1 MSVLTKQFKD
11 ALSKIEPGEDAEHA
25 AEAHAEVRDVL
36 DGHADL
42 VEWGLHTV
50 LIGSYRREVSIRR
63 VKDVD
68 VFCELPNL
76 PDDEDPQDLLDKFAD
91 LLEGEYGDRVT
102 KNDRSVKV
110 DFPDFDMHV
119 DVVPARPADDE
130 WEIPDRDGGWE
141 KTHPVKFSELSTA
154 RNQEHDDKYVPVVK
168 LVRQT
173 GSSRLRV

>member
-1 MSVLTKQFKD
+1 MSDPASIIGTPDQARNLKVERGDSMSVLTKQFKD

-68 VFCELPNL
+68 VFC
-76 PDDEDPQDLLDKFAD
+76 A
-91 LLEGEYGDRVT
+91 
-102 KNDRSVKV
+102 
-110 DFPDFDMHV
+110 
-119 DVVPARPADDE
+119 
-130 WEIPDRDGGWE
+130 
-141 KTHPVKFSELSTA
+141 
-154 RNQEHDDKYVPVVK
+154 
-168 LVRQT
+168 
-173 GSSRLRV
+173 